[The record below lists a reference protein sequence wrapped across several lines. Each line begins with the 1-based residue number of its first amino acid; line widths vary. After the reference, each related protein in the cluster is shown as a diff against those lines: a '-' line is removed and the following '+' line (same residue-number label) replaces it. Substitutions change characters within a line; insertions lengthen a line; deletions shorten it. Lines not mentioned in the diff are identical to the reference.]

1 MQGSAPSQSN
11 RRRNMKKKLV
21 LIITACMVAVSVSAC
36 GIVTVVPIGQ
46 EGSFTGQEE
55 FDSSAQSS
63 SDWASVVDEVKSNAV
78 DAAGALGGDLGGGT
92 AVSGTAKITE
102 FNTDTPKYYL
112 LVEVDGYDG
121 EVQIQAGGVYSGT
134 ALRDTQSLKGFQ
146 DFTNQTEWSQYA
158 KALNQEVDAQV
169 IAPLALDESAAGKT
183 ATFVGAAT
191 ASGGKIVITPV
202 ELTIE

>member
-63 SDWASVVDEVKSNAV
+63 RDRKSVV
-78 DAAGALGGDLGGGT
+78 
-92 AVSGTAKITE
+92 
-102 FNTDTPKYYL
+102 
-112 LVEVDGYDG
+112 
-121 EVQIQAGGVYSGT
+121 
-134 ALRDTQSLKGFQ
+134 
-146 DFTNQTEWSQYA
+146 
-158 KALNQEVDAQV
+158 
-169 IAPLALDESAAGKT
+169 
-183 ATFVGAAT
+183 
-191 ASGGKIVITPV
+191 
-202 ELTIE
+202 

>member
-1 MQGSAPSQSN
+1 
-11 RRRNMKKKLV
+11 MKKKLV
-21 LIITACMVAVSVSAC
+21 LIITACMMAMSMTAC

-46 EGSFTGQEE
+46 EGSFTGQEA

-63 SDWASVVDEVKSNAV
+63 DDWTAVVDEIKGNAA
-78 DAAGALGGDLGGGT
+78 DAAGTLGGDLGDGT
-92 AVSGTAKITE
+92 AVSGTAKIVE

-112 LVEVDGYDG
+112 LVEVDGFDG

-134 ALRDTQSLKGFQ
+134 ALRDTQTLRVFQ

-169 IAPLALDESAAGKT
+169 VAPLSIDESVAGKT
-183 ATFVGAAT
+183 VTFTGVAA
-191 ASGGKIVITPV
+191 SGGGKIVITPV
-202 ELTIE
+202 EMTIE

>member
-1 MQGSAPSQSN
+1 
-11 RRRNMKKKLV
+11 MKKKLV
-21 LIITACMVAVSVSAC
+21 LIITACMMAMSMTAC

-46 EGSFTGQEE
+46 EGSFTGQQA
-55 FDSSAQSS
+55 FDSGAQSS
-63 SDWASVVDEVKSNAV
+63 DDWASVVDEIKGNAV
-78 DAAGALGGDLGGGT
+78 DAAGALGGDLGDGT
-92 AVSGTAKITE
+92 AVSGTAKVTE

-134 ALRDTQSLKGFQ
+134 ALRDTQTLKAFQ

-169 IAPLALDESAAGKT
+169 VAPLSLDESAAGKT
-183 ATFVGAAT
+183 VTFTGAAVS
-191 ASGGKIVITPV
+191 SGGKIVITPV
-202 ELTIE
+202 EMTIE